1 MKMYEQ
7 IEEVRAILKDGLQS
21 KVSRLEN
28 EVDEFDKSE
37 AFDALLVIAD
47 LKRDVREYEER
58 INKLLTQWMIFNGE
72 KQLDFGTMVAEKKR
86 SSSRKNWQHDTLL
99 EAVVNMSIS
108 EEQGSIVD
116 PATGELIDVISF
128 AKPIIDAVVKNV
140 QAAAAIREWR
150 VTALRTM
157 IPGLNPDDF
166 CEVEVSEKVSIR
178 RK

>member
-1 MKMYEQ
+1 MKLHEMV
-7 IEEVRAILKDGLQS
+7 EESRILLSDNLDK
-21 KVSRLEN
+21 KISRLEI
-28 EVDEFDKSE
+28 EEEAFDNAE

-47 LKRDVREYEER
+47 LKREIRDYEER
-58 INKLLTQWMIFNGE
+58 INKLLTQWMIHNGE
-72 KQLDFGTMVAEKKR
+72 KQIDFGGMVAERKR
-86 SSSRKNWQHDTLL
+86 SSNRKNWQHDTLL

-108 EEQGSIVD
+108 EEQGSIIN
-116 PATGELIDVISF
+116 PETGEVVDIISF
-128 AKPIIDAVVKNV
+128 AKPLIDSVVKNV

>member
-47 LKRDVREYEER
+47 LKRDVREYEDR
-58 INKLLTQWMIFNGE
+58 INKLLTQWMVFNGE

-86 SSSRKNWQHDTLL
+86 SSARKNWQHDTLL

>member
-1 MKMYEQ
+1 MHEN
-7 IEEVRAILKDGLQS
+7 IEEARIILRDNLES
-21 KVSRLEN
+21 KISRIES
-28 EVDEFDKSE
+28 EADPFDKGE
-37 AFDALLVIAD
+37 AFDSLIAISD
-47 LKRDVREYEER
+47 LKREIREYEDR
-58 INKLLTQWMIFNGE
+58 INKLLTEWMIFNGE
-72 KQLDFGTMVAEKKR
+72 KQIDFGTMVAERKR
-86 SSSRKNWQHDTLL
+86 SSTRKNWQHDTLL
-99 EAVVNMSIS
+99 EAVVNTSIS
-108 EEQGSIVD
+108 DENGSIIN
-116 PATGELIDVISF
+116 PETGEVIDVISF